1 VAESLQS
8 GSRTVDKSPTSNLEP
23 LNLETSNPPGY
34 GPTWQQKYHSG
45 GYGETSLLGTSIGL
59 LRFALDK
66 ANTDWTWLV
75 MIVGGAALIKGLMVT
90 ADRMGRRTREQL
102 AAEREAYRQD
112 ELRRIKEEVSV

>member
-1 VAESLQS
+1 M
-8 GSRTVDKSPTSNLEP
+8 
-23 LNLETSNPPGY
+23 
-34 GPTWQQKYHSG
+34 
-45 GYGETSLLGTSIGL
+45 

-66 ANTDWTWLV
+66 ANSDWTWLA

>member
-1 VAESLQS
+1 
-8 GSRTVDKSPTSNLEP
+8 
-23 LNLETSNPPGY
+23 
-34 GPTWQQKYHSG
+34 
-45 GYGETSLLGTSIGL
+45 
-59 LRFALDK
+59 
-66 ANTDWTWLV
+66 